1 MVVPTR
7 KHLVLAGVLCTV
19 LIGCGNIAL
28 AQRVKP
34 GLPGMSPSKWITI
47 KNTQAPGRVYRTPG
61 TLSKTY
67 KQEDLYFKAWI
78 PIIYKD
84 KFALMLGPHYRT
96 EQLEFRDQG
105 ENPLE
110 LLNHWNLRSFGMDI
124 RSYLRVDSAAFLI
137 MNFNM
142 NQSGNLYDQA
152 GAVPVNFT
160 LSTVYLRKK
169 SYNKEVGFGLIV
181 NRSFDRVTPLP
192 VFVFNYNF
200 SQKSGIEISLP
211 HKIAWRHN
219 LTPTDILYVKTEV
232 LTRAYWINCPEGN
245 VDYAFRRTELD
256 FGVAYNKQITKFFGA
271 EVFGG
276 YRTNLN
282 TRLPG
287 EISGV
292 RTSGLAFSFEVYFRS
307 PFK

>member
-1 MVVPTR
+1 MI
-7 KHLVLAGVLCTV
+7 LLC
-19 LIGCGNIAL
+19 CGEVAVC
-28 AQRVKP
+28 QRVKP
-34 GLPGMSPSKWITI
+34 GLPGMAPSRWITI
-47 KNTQAPGRVYRTPG
+47 KNTQAPGRVYRTP
-61 TLSKTY
+61 TTPSKTY
-67 KQEDLYFKAWI
+67 KQEDLFFKAWI
-78 PIIYKD
+78 PLVHKD
-84 KFALMLGPHYRT
+84 RFALMLGPQYRT

-105 ENPLE
+105 ENPLA

-124 RSYLRVDSAAFLI
+124 RSYARVDSAAFL
-137 MNFNM
+137 MVNFNM
-142 NQSGNLYDQA
+142 NQSGNLYDQD
-152 GAVPVNFT
+152 GDVPVNFT

-169 SYNKEVGFGLIV
+169 SLNKEVGFGLIV
-181 NRSFDRVTPLP
+181 NRSFDRVIPLP

-219 LTPTDILYVKTEV
+219 LTSTDILYVKSEV
-232 LTRAYWINCPEGN
+232 LTRAYWINCPEGD

-256 FGVAYNKQITKFFGA
+256 LGVAYNKQITKYFGA

-276 YRTNLN
+276 YRTNIN

-292 RTSGLAFSFEVYFRS
+292 RTSGLAFSFEFYFRS

>member
-1 MVVPTR
+1 MVVSFP
-7 KHLVLAGVLCTV
+7 KQLVFVGVLCTV
-19 LIGCGNIAL
+19 LIGCGKIAI
-28 AQRVKP
+28 AQRLKP
-34 GLPGMSPSKWITI
+34 GLPGMAPSKWITI
-47 KNTQAPGRVYRTPG
+47 KNTQAPGRVYRTFDTP
-61 TLSKTY
+61 SKTY
-67 KQEDLYFKAWI
+67 KQEDLFFKAWI
-78 PIIYKD
+78 PVVHKD
-84 KFALMLGPHYRT
+84 NFALMLGPQYRT
-96 EQLEFRDQG
+96 EQLEFRDSG
-105 ENPLE
+105 ENPLS

-124 RSYLRVDSAAFLI
+124 RSYVKVDSSAFLI

-142 NQSGNLYDQA
+142 NQSGNLYDQH

-169 SYNKEVGFGLIV
+169 SLNKEIGFGLIV
-181 NRSFDRVTPLP
+181 NRSFNQITPLP

-219 LTPTDILYVKTEV
+219 LSSTDILYIKTEV
-232 LTRAYWINCPEGN
+232 LSRAYWINCPEG
-245 VDYAFRRTELD
+245 DPYAFRRTELD
-256 FGVAYNKQITKFFGA
+256 MGFAYNKQITKFFGA

-276 YRTNLN
+276 YRTNIN

-287 EISGV
+287 EVTGV